1 MQMLEERDRTIRKLS
16 KKIDKLEDTLKRT
29 TQMGTKGSAAQGS
42 SPENAMQFDLL
53 KLEMGKTK
61 KLEEI
66 IEEITERVGAIL
78 EDLSQD
84 RSLTDNSQEIKNLLV
99 ILENEREESL
109 SSDCFELE
117 MQRSMSISQEWSK
130 KIDVLEGAF
139 KSFKSKYHA
148 TILNNKHLAEQ
159 LAALKKQL
167 DALPAENEELRH
179 TRDELKEERKQRE
192 KLRGLLD
199 KTEFEKNELINRIN
213 NLGFKDVEVKLKTK
227 EELLQYSKE
236 LNYRVKDL
244 EKEKEDI
251 LKETNKEK
259 DAELKKY
266 QDFLKKLKGIKEKS
280 RIAKSFA

>member
-1 MQMLEERDRTIRKLS
+1 MQMLEARDRTIRKLS

-42 SPENAMQFDLL
+42 STEHAMQFDLL

-66 IEEITERVGAIL
+66 IEEITDRVGAIL

-109 SSDCFELE
+109 SSDCFEFE
-117 MQRSMSISQEWSK
+117 MQRSISISQEWSK
-130 KIDVLEGAF
+130 KIDILEGAF
-139 KSFKSKYHA
+139 KSFRGKYQA
-148 TILNNKHLAEQ
+148 TILNNKHLTEQ
-159 LAALKKQL
+159 LAVLRKEL
-167 DALPAENEELRH
+167 DAQAKKHAESEELRH
-179 TRDELKEERKQRE
+179 TREELKEERKQRE

-199 KTEFEKNELINRIN
+199 RTEFEKNELINRIN

-227 EELLQYSKE
+227 EELVQYSKE

-259 DAELKKY
+259 DA
-266 QDFLKKLKGIKEKS
+266 
-280 RIAKSFA
+280 